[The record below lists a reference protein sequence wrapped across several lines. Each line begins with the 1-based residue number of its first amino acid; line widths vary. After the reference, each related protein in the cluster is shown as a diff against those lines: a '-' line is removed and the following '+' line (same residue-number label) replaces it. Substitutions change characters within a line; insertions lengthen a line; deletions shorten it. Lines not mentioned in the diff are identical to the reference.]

1 MQFASDP
8 PGLSYSAS
16 HFAWQKQMT
25 KSPNWPVTLI
35 ESHKVLTQTRTAHA
49 LASKVNDFLLRE

>member
-8 PGLSYSAS
+8 PGLSYSAIL
-16 HFAWQKQMT
+16 FAKQKQTT